1 MKPCLTK
8 QRLGIIGGG
17 QLGKMMILDAKKLGI
32 KVTILDPIV
41 NCPAHS
47 IADEHIVKP
56 FNDERAIKDLVVN
69 CDVVTYEFEHIAV
82 EQLMLFEQ
90 KGYPIHPSPSILKT
104 IQDKYVQKSFLSKK
118 GFPISQFYSI
128 NNVNSI
134 YKIAEKIGYPLM
146 LKACTGGYDGKGN
159 ALIKDESQV
168 LEGYQQLGNGQ
179 IPLYVEEFV
188 AFDKE
193 ISVIVCRCQDGES
206 KVFPVCENY
215 HQNNILH
222 ETIVPA
228 RISETTEEEAS
239 NLAKAIIKAFDGV
252 GIFCIEMFLTKDGE
266 VLINEIAPRP
276 HNSGHFSIEGCHT
289 SQFEQLVRAVFGLPL
304 GDVSLIEPTVMLN
317 LIGEEEG
324 KACYEG
330 LDQVLEIPKVN
341 VHIYGK
347 EEVKAGRKMG
357 HITALG
363 TSIEE
368 AREKAR
374 KAKELLRIYGG
385 RI

>member
-32 KVTILDPIV
+32 KVTILDPV
-41 NCPAHS
+41 MNCPAHS
-47 IADEHIVKP
+47 IADEHIVKS
-56 FNDERAIKDLVVN
+56 FDDEEAVKVLVET

-82 EQLMLFEQ
+82 DQLMLLEQ
-90 KGYPIHPSPSILKT
+90 KGYPIYPAPSILKT

-128 NNVNSI
+128 DNINSI
-134 YKIAEKIGYPLM
+134 YEVAKKVGYPLM

-159 ALIKDESQV
+159 ALIKDEDHV
-168 LEGYQQLGNGQ
+168 LEAYKQLGSGQ
-179 IPLYVEEFV
+179 IQLYAEEFV
-188 AFDKE
+188 AFEKE
-193 ISVIVCRCQDGES
+193 ISVIVCRSRNDES
-206 KVFPVCENY
+206 TVFPICENY
-215 HQNNILH
+215 HQDNILH

-228 RISETTEEEAS
+228 GISEAIEKEAS
-239 NLAKAIIKAFDGV
+239 KIAKAVIKAFDGI
-252 GIFCIEMFLTKDGE
+252 GIFCIEMFLTKGNQI
-266 VLINEIAPRP
+266 LINEIAPRP
-276 HNSGHFSIEGCHT
+276 HNSGHFSIEGCYT
-289 SQFEQLVRAVFGLPL
+289 SQFEQLVRAVLGLPL
-304 GDVSLIEPTVMLN
+304 GDVSLIEPTVMVN

-324 KACYEG
+324 EACYEG
-330 LDQVLEIPKVN
+330 LDQVLRMPKVN

-363 TSIEE
+363 NTKEE
-368 AREKAR
+368 ARRKAR
-374 KAKELLRIYGG
+374 QAKKQLRIFGG
-385 RI
+385 RT